1 MANPSS
7 SSHVLCNSYNFFFS
21 NLLNLP
27 IFLIMFWI
35 ICWRC
40 LGCESSLGEK
50 KKMTEMVVGVSIYTV
65 NGDPH
70 RDYPVWCPT
79 DGNFFPARIGTRI
92 NISSQTW
99 RGRGWGFF
107 PLSGVPD
114 LRKLQNC
121 SYILRKPNNSIHPV
135 PSPLVASHLRV

>member
-1 MANPSS
+1 MVSIYFFCVLSIWFCLCRGGTLETSVPSPS
-7 SSHVLCNSYNFFFS
+7 RSFDLK
-21 NLLNLP
+21 L
-27 IFLIMFWI
+27 
-35 ICWRC
+35 
-40 LGCESSLGEK
+40 
-50 KKMTEMVVGVSIYTV
+50 KKMTEMVVGMSIYTI

-79 DGNFFPARIGTRI
+79 DGNFSPARIGTRI